1 MMFFKMIILMCCFI
15 IFSSTDALRTKLLF
29 RVPAPDLS
37 LAVNSTSPTTMPLLP
52 TSKSSIYTVPAKTGK
67 GKQGPKSAPTNSANC
82 ADQDIDTFLGCMQF

>member
-37 LAVNSTSPTTMPLLP
+37 LAVNSTNPTTMPLLP
-52 TSKSSIYTVPAKTGK
+52 TSKSSIYTVPAKM
-67 GKQGPKSAPTNSANC
+67 GKQAPKSAQTNSADC
-82 ADQDIDTFLGCMQF
+82 ADQDIDTFLGCMQFQ